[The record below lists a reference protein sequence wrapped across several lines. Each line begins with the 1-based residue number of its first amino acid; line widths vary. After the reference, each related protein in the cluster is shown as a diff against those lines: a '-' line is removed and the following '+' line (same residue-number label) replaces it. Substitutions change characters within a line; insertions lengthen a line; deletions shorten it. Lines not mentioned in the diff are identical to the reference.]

1 MACHGAPPQRP
12 SKLSQACWCV
22 FPWRCGQFD
31 RVVFH
36 AESRSHAAGCRLVLW
51 LGVVRARRTC
61 RGCIKGFDSSSRTNS
76 DFLMRESLL
85 SRCRLRHTVP
95 SWVVAGIGRTCR
107 GFKCCG
113 ASIFLRSSSYTQRG
127 LATRVCGWSNWC
139 NENPRWTHSPLFG
152 ECIIRRRP
160 LHEMPPYLEGNP
172 ELFCHGCLQSLKS
185 EFNS

>member
-1 MACHGAPPQRP
+1 MACHGAPPSAIASCPRHAGAFFHGVVGNSTASSSMPNPGHARPGVP

-31 RVVFH
+31 RAVFH

-107 GFKCCG
+107 GF
-113 ASIFLRSSSYTQRG
+113 
-127 LATRVCGWSNWC
+127 
-139 NENPRWTHSPLFG
+139 
-152 ECIIRRRP
+152 
-160 LHEMPPYLEGNP
+160 
-172 ELFCHGCLQSLKS
+172 
-185 EFNS
+185 